1 MIKKSITIQTRFG
14 IKIKVKNDQFSCHKN
29 MKYFAI
35 FIKESTKIFLKMK
48 LEITRIIQTNLR
60 LKIVQKLGI

>member
-1 MIKKSITIQTRFG
+1 MIKKSITIQARFG

-48 LEITRIIQTNLR
+48 LEITRII
-60 LKIVQKLGI
+60 